1 MLSILLLMQVAGA
14 PSPAFVTP
22 RFPVKV
28 SNDLEYAR
36 ASVRS
41 PAASEKPLLLDLYE
55 PDGDGAPALRPGF
68 IAVHGGGLTRGD
80 KRTEN
85 MVELCREL
93 AGRGYACVSI
103 NYRLLGDDPAAD
115 GETPISR
122 ALNAAIEDAERAV
135 TWLRNG
141 AGHYQVDPERIA
153 VGGSSAGAA
162 IVLRLAYRGAG
173 PGVPV
178 RAVFSWVGGLDGRE
192 GMLDAGEPP
201 LFMVSGEADTSV
213 PASEARALAER
224 ARRVGIP
231 HELLVCE
238 ELGHNVPLDRRPG
251 GVSIYHRLAAFL
263 HQHLDLSRIGRKPET
278 RQREPS
284 RAGADTRAV
293 PCPR

>member
-1 MLSILLLMQVAGA
+1 MQSILLLVQIFAA
-14 PSPAFVTP
+14 PSPPFVNS

-28 SNDLEYAR
+28 SHDVVYAR
-36 ASVRS
+36 APVRS

-55 PDGDGAPALRPGF
+55 PDGDSAPALRPGF
-68 IAVHGGGLTRGD
+68 VAVHGGGLTRGD

-103 NYRLLGDDPAAD
+103 NYRLLRDDPPAD
-115 GETPISR
+115 GETPTSR
-122 ALNAAIEDAERAV
+122 TLNAAIEDAERAV
-135 TWLRNG
+135 TWLRNA
-141 AGHYQVDPERIA
+141 AGRYHVDPERIA

-173 PGVPV
+173 PSVPV
-178 RAVFSWVGGLDGRE
+178 KAVFSWLGGLDGRE

-224 ARRVGIP
+224 ARRVAVPYEI
-231 HELLVCE
+231 LVCE
-238 ELGHNVPLDRRPG
+238 GLGHNVPLDRRPA
-251 GVSIYHRLAAFL
+251 GVSIYHRLAVFL
-263 HQHLDLSRIGRKPET
+263 QVHLDLSRIGRKPET

-293 PCPR
+293 SCPK